1 MLALIDGQDIYP
13 GHEVY
18 KEIEEEIDI
27 IYIDGKT
34 LRDKDLKES
43 LKDVKYILNGGR
55 RLDRD
60 MLKSLPKLEYIG
72 MLATGY
78 NSVDLDAAKEAG
90 LVVTNVPDYST
101 AAVSQFAV
109 AMILN
114 ALTSIDFYNKESS
127 KGSWTKGPDFY
138 KDHPIIEANGKTL
151 GVLGFGNIGRK
162 VAGAMEALGMDII
175 FYDKKETG
183 DKRQRGLEEVL
194 KTSDVLTL
202 HLPLNDE
209 THHILNKD
217 TFDLMKEGVII
228 VNTARGGLIKEEDLI
243 EALNSG
249 RVYKASLDVLEKE
262 PFDPDNPLLTMD
274 RVRVSPHVS
283 WASKEARSSLLEI
296 AYENL
301 KAYLSGNIQNR
312 VG

>member
-18 KEIEEEIDI
+18 KKLEEEFDT

-34 LRDKDLKES
+34 LKDEDLKEA
-43 LKDVKYILNGGR
+43 LKDVKYIINGGR
-55 RLDRD
+55 RLNAD
-60 MLKSLPKLEYIG
+60 LIKSLPKLEYIG

-78 NSVDLDAAKEAG
+78 NPVDLDAAKEAG

-101 AAVSQFAV
+101 DAVSQFAV

-114 ALTSIDFYNKESS
+114 ALTSMDFYNKESS
-127 KGSWTKGPDFY
+127 KGRWTKGSDFY
-138 KDHPIIEANGKTL
+138 KDHPIIEAKGKTL
-151 GVLGFGNIGRK
+151 GVLGFGNIGRQ
-162 VAGAMEALGMDII
+162 VARSMEALGMDII
-175 FYDKKETG
+175 FYDKEETG
-183 DKRQRGLEEVL
+183 DRRQRGLEEVL

-217 TFDLMKEGVII
+217 TFDLMKGGVII

-243 EALNSG
+243 EALESG

-262 PFDPDNPLLTMD
+262 PFDPDNPLLTMN

-301 KAYLSGNIQNR
+301 KAYLDGNIQNR

>member
-18 KEIEEEIDI
+18 KEIEEEFDI

-78 NSVDLDAAKEAG
+78 NPVDLEAAKEAG

-127 KGSWTKGPDFY
+127 EGRWTKGPDFY

-151 GVLGFGNIGRK
+151 GVLGFGNIGQK